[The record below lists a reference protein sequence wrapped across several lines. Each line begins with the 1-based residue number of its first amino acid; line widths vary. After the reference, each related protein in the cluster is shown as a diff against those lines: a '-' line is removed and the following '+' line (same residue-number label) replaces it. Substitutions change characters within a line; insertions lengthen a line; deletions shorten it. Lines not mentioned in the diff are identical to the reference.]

1 MRDEEF
7 RYLYE
12 LEERFWWFRGMRAI
26 AAALLAPLR
35 PALRGA
41 RVVDVGCGTG
51 YMLGWLAEWTGRPV
65 VGLDYAGEGL
75 AFARDRGA
83 TLLVRGSAAE
93 LPFPEA
99 SFDLVT
105 SFEVLDEL
113 PDDRPGFAEIAR
125 ILAPGGH
132 VLLRLPALELL
143 RSRHDRAMHT
153 ARRTTVSALTAKLA
167 AHGLA
172 VERATY
178 ANTLLFPPIALVRL
192 ARRILP
198 GEGAKGSDVRPLPP
212 ALGWLEEL
220 LHGCLAAEA
229 RLLARPGAAL
239 PIGVSALCL
248 AQKPVR
254 SGPAAAG
261 R

>member
-41 RVVDVGCGTG
+41 RVADVGCGTG
-51 YMLGWLAEWTGRPV
+51 YMLGWLAEWTGQPV
-65 VGLDYAGEGL
+65 VGLDYASAGL
-75 AFARDRGA
+75 ALARDRGA
-83 TLLVRGSAAE
+83 SLLVRGSAAA
-93 LPFPEA
+93 LPFPAA

-105 SFEVLDEL
+105 TFEVLDEL

-125 ILAPGGH
+125 VLVPGGH
-132 VLLRLPALELL
+132 ALVRLPALELL

-153 ARRTTVSALTAKLA
+153 ARRTTVGALAAKLA
-167 AHGLA
+167 AHGLR

-178 ANTLLFPPIALVRL
+178 ANTLLFPPIAAVRL
-192 ARRILP
+192 ARRFLP
-198 GEGAKGSDVRPLPP
+198 GEGARGSDVRPLPP
-212 ALGWLEEL
+212 ALGWLEDL
-220 LHGCLAAEA
+220 LAGCLRAEA
-229 RLLARPGAAL
+229 RFLARPGAAL

-248 AQKPVR
+248 ARK
-254 SGPAAAG
+254 PAAA
-261 R
+261 RSIY